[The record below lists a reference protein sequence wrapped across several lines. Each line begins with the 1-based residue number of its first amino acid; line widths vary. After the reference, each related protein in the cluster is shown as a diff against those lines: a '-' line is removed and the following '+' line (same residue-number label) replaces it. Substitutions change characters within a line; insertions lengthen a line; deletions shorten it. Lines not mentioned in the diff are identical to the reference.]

1 MRRLLRA
8 LRRSA
13 LLAALVAVGGLAAPT
28 PARAGGETLRLAIWT
43 NYMPDDVLAD
53 FEQAAGCTVEV
64 PWNYSSND
72 ELLARLQGKD
82 TGFDLAVPSDVILPA
97 LIAGGML
104 EPIDKA
110 SLRNAAHADPAF
122 AKRQADP
129 EGRWTVPY
137 TWGTVGIAWRT
148 DKLAKAP
155 DSWNVFADAKAAGG
169 NAFLLE
175 EARDVVAAAL
185 LANGKDVNAVDAPS
199 LALAKTTLLGWRKAI
214 KGFTGETK
222 DHLLTGEAWLLMA
235 YNGDVAQAMKEQ
247 PGKFGFA
254 VPKEGGILWI
264 DNFVIPKGAPQKA
277 LAHRFIDFVLDP
289 KVAARISASIRY
301 ALANQDVGAHLPADL
316 KADAV
321 IYAPD
326 DVKAR
331 LHQYKDLGADLP
343 KVTDVL
349 TEVRAK

>member
-1 MRRLLRA
+1 MPNAVARVLRPV
-8 LRRSA
+8 A
-13 LLAALVAVGGLAAPT
+13 LLALAALAAVT
-28 PARAGGETLRLAIWT
+28 PARAGTETLRLAIWT
-43 NYMPDDVLAD
+43 NYMPDDILAE
-53 FEQAAGCTVEV
+53 FEQTAGCIVETA
-64 PWNYSSND
+64 WNYSSND
-72 ELLARLQGKD
+72 ELLARLEGKA

-110 SLRNAAHADPAF
+110 ALGNAAHADPAF

-129 EGRWTVPY
+129 EGKWTVPY

-148 DKLAKAP
+148 DKVKQAP
-155 DSWNVFADAKAAGG
+155 DSWHAFADPALAGG
-169 NAFLLE
+169 NGFLLE
-175 EARDVVAAAL
+175 EARDVVSAAL

-199 LALAKTTLLGWRKAI
+199 LAAAKATLLSWRKAI

-277 LAHRFIDFVLDP
+277 LAHKFIDFVLDP

-301 ALANQDVGAHLPADL
+301 ALANKDAAAHLPADL

-331 LHQYKDLGADLP
+331 LHQYKDLGADLT

>member
-1 MRRLLRA
+1 M
-8 LRRSA
+8 
-13 LLAALVAVGGLAAPT
+13 AAPT
-28 PARAGGETLRLAIWT
+28 SRLVRVLAVLALALCAAPARTEAAAPVLRMTIWT
-43 NYMPDDVLAD
+43 NYMPDDVIAD
-53 FEQAAGCTVEV
+53 FEKAAGCTVEV

-72 ELLARLQGKD
+72 ELLARLEGKD

-97 LIAGGML
+97 LIARGL
-104 EPIDKA
+104 VERIDRAQLPNA
-110 SLRNAAHADPAF
+110 SHADPEF

-129 EGRWTVPY
+129 DGAWSVPY
-137 TWGTVGIAWRT
+137 TWGTVGVAWRT
-148 DKLAKAP
+148 DKVKTAP
-155 DSWNVFADAKAAGG
+155 DSWAAFADPKVAGG

-175 EARDVVAAAL
+175 EARDVVSAAL
-185 LANGKDVNAVDAPS
+185 LARGHGVNDVADKPLADAKD
-199 LALAKTTLLGWRKAI
+199 ALRAWRKAI

-277 LAHRFIDFVLDP
+277 LAHKFIDFVLDP

-301 ALANQDVGAHLPADL
+301 ALANKDAAAHLPADL

-331 LHQYKDLGADLP
+331 LHQYKDLGADLT